1 MTYTY
6 RCTNTQCKFEQDKP
20 TRLSYVQCPK
30 CGNESKRVYLP
41 TPVIYKAKGFY
52 SKDNTK

>member
-6 RCTNTQCKFEQDKP
+6 RCTKCKFEQDKP

-30 CGNESKRVYLP
+30 CGEESKRVYLP

-52 SKDNTK
+52 SKDNLK